1 MMGGAKIDAATAC
14 GQGTANNWYNAPW
27 IGISLGELVR
37 EDKFGPCNC
46 YSSPANPNDGNGCGQ
61 FNAFEVVNDNNDYQ
75 NFDIFSTN
83 FFGYG
88 GYVGEGPCGKNC
100 NLTSAG
106 AVDLID
112 KGTSKGAA
120 NGGVTVAGMATAHV
134 AFRRPEDGYRYFL
147 VLFDVGTR
155 QVQMAVIH
163 PSKVPAAAAGLLPN
177 LPRSL
182 ARATIDSLLAM
193 RLPG

>member
-1 MMGGAKIDAATAC
+1 MQGGTKVGAATAC
-14 GQGTANNWYNAPW
+14 GQGTGNNWYNAPW

-37 EDKFGPCNC
+37 ENKFGPCNC
-46 YSSPANPNDGNGCGQ
+46 YSSPVNPNDGNGCGQ
-61 FNAFEVVNDNNDYQ
+61 FNAFEVVNDNNTYQ

-100 NLTSAG
+100 NLAG
-106 AVDLID
+106 VGPADLID
-112 KGTSKGAA
+112 KSTSKPATK
-120 NGGVTVAGMATAHV
+120 GGITVAGGQAAHV
-134 AFRRPEDGYRYFL
+134 AFRRPEDGYRYIL
-147 VLFDVGTR
+147 VLFDVNTR

-163 PSKVPAAAAGLLPN
+163 PSKVPAAAAGLLPT

-182 ARATIDSLLAM
+182 GRATIDALLGM